1 MFNFFRNFFSASV
14 IDDEEYI
21 SVKRIKV
28 DEDAAAR
35 LEQKRLKAI
44 ETLGDKWILK
54 NKIQKKS

>member
-1 MFNFFRNFFSASV
+1 MFNFFRNLFSASA
-14 IDDEEYI
+14 IDDDEYI

-28 DEDAAAR
+28 DEDAATR